1 MKNGPARI
9 HTSSSH
15 LVLGGTGSYGIWSGS
30 MVTRFCFLSFN
41 FAFIWPLASNGEVL
55 KKQQKGTSKESA
67 VGVRGERRQTVELSV
82 LHAELGH
89 TLLLVVKLSHPLLLF
104 SQYALS
110 CQNVVRIQVAGI
122 TQTRRETN
130 QEMNRMSDE

>member
-1 MKNGPARI
+1 
-9 HTSSSH
+9 
-15 LVLGGTGSYGIWSGS
+15 